1 MIILDEKMRRTV
13 VKVIDGD
20 TFIINRKV
28 DGTNKV
34 RLANVD
40 MPEIYQYGGRQS
52 TSALKRLIGG
62 RQVTLVPVGRSYDR
76 IVANVRVRR
85 KSVNKLMNSLF

>member
-1 MIILDEKMRRTV
+1 MRRTV

-20 TFIINRKV
+20 TFIVNRKV

-40 MPEIYQYGGRQS
+40 APELHQYGGRQS
-52 TSALKRLIGG
+52 ANALKRLIAGK
-62 RQVTLVPVGRSYDR
+62 QVTLTPIGRSYDR
-76 IVANVRVRR
+76 IVADVRVRR
-85 KSVNKLMNSLF
+85 KSVNRFIDRLL

>member
-1 MIILDEKMRRTV
+1 MRRTV

-20 TFIINRKV
+20 TFIVNRKV

-40 MPEIYQYGGRQS
+40 APELYQYGGRQS
-52 TSALKRLIGG
+52 ANALKNLIAGK
-62 RQVTLVPVGRSYDR
+62 QVTLNPVGRSYDR
-76 IVANVRVRR
+76 VVADVRVRR
-85 KSVNKLMNSLF
+85 KSVNRFMDKLF